1 MRVELYHTTADL
13 KRLFRKEKDP
23 RLASRIRAVYLAL
36 MDKNAPEIAKI
47 LGYSRR
53 TVQNW
58 IYLYNKKGL
67 PGLKDNS
74 GRGSKS
80 KLNEDQTQW
89 LRQRIEQG
97 PKPADGICV
106 FHAGDIQR
114 IIKQKFGVDYHISSV
129 YRLLH
134 KLGYSYVSSRPEHP
148 KGDPKQRETFKK
160 KSVIR
165 SGNSVLIILEK
176 E

>member
-1 MRVELYHTTADL
+1 MGVELYHTTADL

-53 TVQNW
+53 TVQNRE
-58 IYLYNKKGL
+58 YLCNKKGL
-67 PGLKDNS
+67 SGLKDNS
-74 GRGSKS
+74 GKGSKS
-80 KLNEDQTQW
+80 KLNEDQIQW

-106 FHAGDIQR
+106 SCRRHSANNQA
-114 IIKQKFGVDYHISSV
+114 
-129 YRLLH
+129 
-134 KLGYSYVSSRPEHP
+134 E
-148 KGDPKQRETFKK
+148 
-160 KSVIR
+160 IR
-165 SGNSVLIILEK
+165 R
-176 E
+176 